1 MIIIFRNLIFILN
14 DYIELIKSFLLKKI
28 PGKKCFFCADFWSA
42 KVFSLLIILIDPRQ
56 VLSYL
61 IRIPLLNQAN
71 HAIWQK
77 SLSISIVLAVF
88 SWILE
93 VNAPKEKKKSMSV
106 FVLELRIRSGLH
118 SRKVELSHVK
128 YFHAFVS
135 SPNYIS
141 PIGASVRDLYHQ
153 HHGTMSCY
161 LLSFEKAKTF
171 FRINWI
177 PKLVVQFSL
186 VYFGIAIV
194 SRRLCC
200 SGLQGFKVDW
210 NVRHAQQQDA
220 GHIPVFSTRK
230 VSD

>member
-1 MIIIFRNLIFILN
+1 MIIIFRNLQFLN

-93 VNAPKEKKKSMSV
+93 VNASKEKKKSMSV

-128 YFHAFVS
+128 YFHTFVS
-135 SPNYIS
+135 TPNYVS
-141 PIGASVRDLYHQ
+141 PIGANNMRKEDEVEIGL
-153 HHGTMSCY
+153 
-161 LLSFEKAKTF
+161 
-171 FRINWI
+171 NWI
-177 PKLVVQFSL
+177 ENFQPVWQRTIWSAFGSLPQASWDYVVLF
-186 VYFGIAIV
+186 AIV
-194 SRRLCC
+194 SK
-200 SGLQGFKVDW
+200 S
-210 NVRHAQQQDA
+210 
-220 GHIPVFSTRK
+220 
-230 VSD
+230 

>member
-1 MIIIFRNLIFILN
+1 
-14 DYIELIKSFLLKKI
+14 
-28 PGKKCFFCADFWSA
+28 
-42 KVFSLLIILIDPRQ
+42 
-56 VLSYL
+56 
-61 IRIPLLNQAN
+61 
-71 HAIWQK
+71 
-77 SLSISIVLAVF
+77 
-88 SWILE
+88 
-93 VNAPKEKKKSMSV
+93 MSV

-135 SPNYIS
+135 SPNYVS
-141 PIGASVRDLYHQ
+141 PIGANNMTKEDEVGIGVDWIENFQPVWQRTIRGASKIKRDLYHQ

-161 LLSFEKAKTF
+161 LLSFQKAKTF